1 MEKGI
6 SKDNMKYLLKLFFEE
21 EIAKLSFEW
30 IDRKAFEG
38 TMKLFESMGVS
49 FSQRMFMQKKNIDA
63 INKLHVQLKK
73 TMLEQNRGEAID
85 RFFAKIKI

>member
-1 MEKGI
+1 
-6 SKDNMKYLLKLFFEE
+6 
-21 EIAKLSFEW
+21 
-30 IDRKAFEG
+30 
-38 TMKLFESMGVS
+38 MKLFESMGVS